1 MREETIRE
9 NKSRD
14 RESRD
19 RGIVSDVVSERGR
32 ERLRGKSYIVKVRS
46 ELDREREGVREVEGM
61 REGEGGR
68 GRRKD

>member
-1 MREETIRE
+1 M
-9 NKSRD
+9 
-14 RESRD
+14 
-19 RGIVSDVVSERGR
+19 SDVVSERGR
-32 ERLRGKSYIVKVRS
+32 ERLRGKSYMVKVRS